1 MLAAKNLGRVF
12 LSPTSKEAV
21 DGERKRGMRS
31 HGQTVVVA
39 FVGGCTYAEVAA
51 LRFAATRRC
60 WRLLIATSQ
69 ILSTKSLIHQVG
81 QAVAF

>member
-1 MLAAKNLGRVF
+1 MHDNDDGAA
-12 LSPTSKEAV
+12 AA
-21 DGERKRGMRS
+21 DGGEGQTVS

-51 LRFAATRRC
+51 LRFAAQRRC

-69 ILSTKSLIHQVG
+69 ILSTRSIIQQVG
-81 QAVAF
+81 QAVM